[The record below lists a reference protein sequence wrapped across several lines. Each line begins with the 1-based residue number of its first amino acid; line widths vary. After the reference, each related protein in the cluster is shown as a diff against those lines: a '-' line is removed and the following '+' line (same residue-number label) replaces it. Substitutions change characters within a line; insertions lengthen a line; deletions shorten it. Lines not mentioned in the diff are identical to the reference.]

1 MGARMRINVDSTI
14 SRVVPYRH
22 VVALAL
28 IAALLLHG
36 LALGGLIWFSPAL
49 KVEKPGLIGE
59 LHWISMVEPALTGP
73 VVPTGPLAQAA
84 QSRVGPQSPELPA
97 AGAAAASEPIPVLP
111 SSLGAGSAID
121 AAAAVSLGLEQPVA
135 SLAAVSTSG
144 MQAIDPPQSVDPMKP
159 LDPMKPMELSAH
171 RAPADPPH
179 SVLHPGTV
187 GSAASRTDTSAGH
200 ITAEP
205 PGHATSEASSPS
217 QDRHRNE
224 RVLAALPA
232 QSRRAFDV
240 YLGDFSHGQRVAS
253 MEYLFEFDELHYR
266 LRTEGRATGLM
277 GLVYGGLL
285 TQDSRGRIGPE
296 GLLPERYTER
306 RGERA
311 ARFVTFDRATGLAEA
326 DDGATQPLVHG
337 VQDQLSAFWQ
347 LALVARLTPT
357 QLAIGQELRWPI
369 ARGRRLHAMRIVS
382 LGEEILHPAQSPPIR
397 TLHLALTAVMEP
409 EDGRIDV
416 WLASDDAMQPIRMKI
431 ASAQGLVLD
440 QILRGPK

>member
-14 SRVVPYRH
+14 SRSVPYRT

-49 KVEKPGLIGE
+49 KVEKPGLIGD
-59 LHWISMVEPALTGP
+59 LHWISMVEPVLTGP
-73 VVPTGPLAQAA
+73 VIPEAPLAQASE
-84 QSRVGPQSPELPA
+84 SRVVSQPPELPA
-97 AGAAAASEPIPVLP
+97 AGPAAASDPIPVLP
-111 SSLGAGSAID
+111 SSLGAGPAIPV
-121 AAAAVSLGLEQPVA
+121 AAVSLGLAQPA
-135 SLAAVSTSG
+135 TSLAAVDAPRMPAIDPT
-144 MQAIDPPQSVDPMKP
+144 QAIDTTQPVDPRT
-159 LDPMKPMELSAH
+159 PMERVAH
-171 RAPADPPH
+171 RALADPQH
-179 SVLHPGTV
+179 SALHPGPV
-187 GSAASRTDTSAGH
+187 GPAAPPIPASAVRVS
-200 ITAEP
+200 AEP
-205 PGHATSEASSPS
+205 HGHATSEASSAS
-217 QDRHRNE
+217 QDRHHNE

-232 QSRRAFDV
+232 QSRRTFDV
-240 YLGDFSHGQRVAS
+240 YLGDFSLGQRVAS

-311 ARFVTFDRATGLAEA
+311 ARVVTFDRATGLAET
-326 DDGATQPLVHG
+326 DDGATQPLAQG
-337 VQDQLSAFWQ
+337 AQDQLSAFWQ

-382 LGEEILHPAQSPPIR
+382 LGEEILNPAHSPPIR
-397 TLHLALTAVMEP
+397 TLHLALTSVMEP

-440 QILRGPK
+440 QIMRGPK

>member
-1 MGARMRINVDSTI
+1 MRTNLDSTI
-14 SRVVPYRH
+14 SPAVPFRP
-22 VVALAL
+22 VLALAL

-49 KVEKPGLIGE
+49 KVEKPGLIGD
-59 LHWISMVEPALTGP
+59 LHWISMVEPAMLGP
-73 VVPTGPLAQAA
+73 VVPEAPLAQASE
-84 QSRVGPQSPELPA
+84 SRVGSQPPELPA
-97 AGAAAASEPIPVLP
+97 AGPAAASGPIPVLP
-111 SSLGAGSAID
+111 SSLSAGPAIPV
-121 AAAAVSLGLEQPVA
+121 AAVSLGLAQPA
-135 SLAAVSTSG
+135 TSQAVVDAPERQALDPPQPTDPT
-144 MQAIDPPQSVDPMKP
+144 QAIDPMQAVDPRT
-159 LDPMKPMELSAH
+159 PMERVAH
-171 RAPADPPH
+171 RALADPPH
-179 SVLHPGTV
+179 SVLHPGPAAPPIPA
-187 GSAASRTDTSAGH
+187 SAVPVS
-200 ITAEP
+200 AEP
-205 PGHATSEASSPS
+205 HGYPRSEASSAS
-217 QDRHRNE
+217 QDRHHNE
-224 RVLAALPA
+224 GVLAALPA
-232 QSRRAFDV
+232 QSRRTFDV
-240 YLGDFSHGQRVAS
+240 YLGDFSLGQRVAS

-326 DDGATQPLVHG
+326 DDGATQPLAQG

-347 LALVARLTPT
+347 LALIARLTPT
-357 QLAIGQELRWPI
+357 QLASGHELRWPI
-369 ARGRRLHAMRIVS
+369 ARGRRVHPMRIVS
-382 LGEEILHPAQSPPIR
+382 LGEEILHPAHSPPIR
-397 TLHLALTAVMEP
+397 TLHLALTAVTEP

-440 QILRGPK
+440 QILRGPN

>member
-1 MGARMRINVDSTI
+1 MGARMRINVDLTI

-28 IAALLLHG
+28 FAALLLHG

-49 KVEKPGLIGE
+49 KVEKPGLSGE
-59 LHWISMVEPALTGP
+59 LHWISMVEPSLPGP
-73 VVPTGPLAQAA
+73 AIPEVPLAQASES
-84 QSRVGPQSPELPA
+84 QIGSQPPELPA
-97 AGAAAASEPIPVLP
+97 GGPAAAADPTPVMP
-111 SSLGAGSAID
+111 SSLGTGPAID
-121 AAAAVSLGLEQPVA
+121 LAAVSLGLAQPA
-135 SLAAVSTSG
+135 TSLAAVDAPGT
-144 MQAIDPPQSVDPMKP
+144 QAIDPTQP
-159 LDPMKPMELSAH
+159 LDPRTPMERGAH
-171 RAPADPPH
+171 RALADPPH
-179 SVLHPGTV
+179 AVLPPGPV
-187 GSAASRTDTSAGH
+187 GPVAPPIHAPAGH
-200 ITAEP
+200 VTAEP
-205 PGHATSEASSPS
+205 PGHATSEASSAS
-217 QDRHRNE
+217 QGRHQNE

-240 YLGDFSHGQRVAS
+240 YLGDFSLGQRVAS

-311 ARFVTFDRATGLAEA
+311 ARFVTFDRTTGLAQA
-326 DDGATQPLVHG
+326 DDGATQPLVPG
-337 VQDQLSAFWQ
+337 AQDQLSAFWQ
-347 LALVARLTPT
+347 LALIARLTPA
-357 QLAIGQELRWPI
+357 QLAIGHELRWPI

-382 LGEEILHPAQSPPIR
+382 LGEETLHPAHSPPIK

-416 WLASDDAMQPIRMKI
+416 WLASDDAMQPVRMKI

-440 QILRGPK
+440 QILRGPN